1 MCESDR
7 VGACAG
13 YPCADRLPLVPG
25 GNAAGPGAEGRTPHP
40 GVSGNRHRSGPEDRR
55 RWPVRASV
63 LARPEAGPGGAGST
77 AVHLGGGSRT
87 AGGAG
92 GGRGRVWDE
101 RVTGEGAQAAVGP
114 GGDRRGG
121 RAPRPARADEHR
133 AGRGCLVRAQSPP
146 SGTRRLRSDRRP
158 GARHGGGAD
167 LVLRQA
173 LRTPVGAEPGVEGS
187 RLRPAGHRTQGRE
200 AADLRRRRVSALR
213 EVAGPFV
220 VAPPAGARVRT
231 RLRVPGIDAAAL
243 REVGEYLG
251 SLASADLAA
260 RCAEGSLDAKH
271 RARSRQV
278 RKQELTAKS
287 SSRWAGALT
296 RTSEDAYQLAHRNL
310 LAEREQQLGT
320 GRLSVCR
327 GGKAL
332 LHKRNHLAD
341 AGLTETRWR
350 ERWAAARLFIT
361 ADGEKDKTWGNE
373 TIRWNPDQKWL
384 EIRLP
389 APLSGLANR
398 PSGRYRLSC
407 PVEFTYRGGDVAAQA
422 ATGAVRYDICLD
434 PARGRWYLDASWK
447 TPAIEPI
454 TLAQARQG
462 TVVAVDVNAGHLAVA
477 VLDPDGNQAGAPY
490 TIGLPLAGMPSS
502 TRDGRLR
509 AAITSILTTAREH
522 RASAVVIENL
532 DFGDARHQGR
542 ERTDNRPSRGRRGR
556 AFRHQV
562 AGIPTARFRDRLTHM
577 TCNTGMTVIAVDP
590 AYTSRWGAQ
599 HWLAPMQQHHP
610 KLTGHHAAAFVI
622 GRRGLG
628 LRARRRASGNLPAPE
643 DAAAPERAKSTQA
656 RSETH
661 PKTGTETRGPATRTD
676 PRQPPG
682 IRPEGPDGPR
692 QATRR
697 PKTVRGRPPGR
708 TRSC

>member
-1 MCESDR
+1 
-7 VGACAG
+7 
-13 YPCADRLPLVPG
+13 
-25 GNAAGPGAEGRTPHP
+25 
-40 GVSGNRHRSGPEDRR
+40 
-55 RWPVRASV
+55 
-63 LARPEAGPGGAGST
+63 
-77 AVHLGGGSRT
+77 
-87 AGGAG
+87 
-92 GGRGRVWDE
+92 
-101 RVTGEGAQAAVGP
+101 
-114 GGDRRGG
+114 
-121 RAPRPARADEHR
+121 
-133 AGRGCLVRAQSPP
+133 
-146 SGTRRLRSDRRP
+146 
-158 GARHGGGAD
+158 
-167 LVLRQA
+167 
-173 LRTPVGAEPGVEGS
+173 
-187 RLRPAGHRTQGRE
+187 
-200 AADLRRRRVSALR
+200 VSALR
-213 EVAGPFV
+213 EIAGPFV

-231 RLRVPGIDAAAL
+231 RLRASGIDAAVL
-243 REVGEYLG
+243 REVGGYLG
-251 SLASADLAA
+251 SLAPADLAA
-260 RCAEGSLDAKH
+260 RCAEGRLDARQ

-296 RTSEDAYQLAHRNL
+296 RTSEDACQLAHRNL
-310 LAEREQQLGT
+310 RAGRRSLLARIKRIETRLAVTAGKRAGRVHGYPTNAGRHAKTIRIQTFRTRLAEVERQLDS
-320 GRLSVCR
+320 GRVSVCR

-332 LHKRNHLAD
+332 LHQRDNLAD

-350 ERWAAARLFIT
+350 ERWAASRLFIT

-373 TIRWNPDQKWL
+373 TIRWNPDQNWL

-389 APLSGLANR
+389 APLARLANR
-398 PSGRYRLSC
+398 PNGRYRLSC

-422 ATGAVRYDICLD
+422 ATGAVRYDISLD
-434 PARGRWYLDASWK
+434 PARGRWYPGASWK

-477 VLDPDGNQAGAPY
+477 VLDPDGNRVGAPY
-490 TIGLPLAGMPSS
+490 TIDLPLAGLPSS

-532 DFGDARHQGR
+532 DFRDARHQGR
-542 ERTDNRPSRGRRGR
+542 ERTGNRPSRGRRGR

-577 TCNTGMTVIAVDP
+577 AANTGMTVIAVDP

-656 RSETH
+656 RSGTTRRPG
-661 PKTGTETRGPATRTD
+661 PKPGD
-676 PRQPPG
+676 PPPG
-682 IRPEGPDGPR
+682 RTHGSHQALRPEGPDGPR

-708 TRSC
+708 TRSCWVTRNGSILT